1 MASRCDRV
9 LATLADYAKAML
21 DEDESEQFEAH
32 IASCGSCRREFSDFF
47 DRAHDGAGRLEELA
61 ALTLD
66 SLSSTFQRPDRD
78 QGWEFGYVHDH
89 PTDEAFTPTEGV
101 DSTQAPRVGNLRIVR
116 RIASGGMGSVHE
128 AFDEVTRRRVA
139 IKLLKMAEKR
149 SKAMT
154 RMINEAKAM
163 ARLDHPN
170 IVAIHDVKYFDGGPA
185 LVMEFVDGTPLNLWQ
200 RGKPL
205 RPDQAAALVRE
216 IALTIDHAHQRG
228 VVHRDL
234 KPSNILILDPPQE
247 AEPGARP
254 TIFPRIKLTD
264 FGISQLN
271 HHDQE
276 VEGLTYTGE
285 LLGTPTYMS
294 PEQTRGHGA
303 PIGPASDIY
312 NLGTILF
319 ELLCGKPP
327 FATADPVETL
337 MKIREEP
344 PPRPSS
350 IIAGIP
356 KYLEEICLRCL
367 AKSPSKRYASAG
379 TLAEELEACLSSG
392 LSVTQSHPVANE
404 SKRGAPRIRRKTA
417 TQTGVAVGLV
427 GILLGGVFLFDHVPR
442 GESMSEASSVTFDSN
457 HPSIPPHLSSDR
469 PIDQNLDK
477 VRMRTL
483 AQWEQKWQGHSIAQI
498 APHLTP
504 MKAGLPVL
512 EAKYPKD
519 PQLIQL
525 RGMLLES
532 EGESARQVSDFS
544 MWTKKL
550 EQACSLAE
558 KLTELTPNDP
568 MAYCN
573 HSQLL
578 DQLAMAYRSIDDHT
592 NMINASERSIEVQRG
607 ALKRWSD
614 LPQMR
619 LKMYDRSIG
628 RFGILVHLELDS
640 EAGYCLKE
648 ATQTLQSKPFSPK
661 YKSSAESALSQL
673 SFLDS
678 ELQKKK

>member
-1 MASRCDRV
+1 
-9 LATLADYAKAML
+9 
-21 DEDESEQFEAH
+21 
-32 IASCGSCRREFSDFF
+32 
-47 DRAHDGAGRLEELA
+47 
-61 ALTLD
+61 
-66 SLSSTFQRPDRD
+66 
-78 QGWEFGYVHDH
+78 
-89 PTDEAFTPTEGV
+89 
-101 DSTQAPRVGNLRIVR
+101 
-116 RIASGGMGSVHE
+116 
-128 AFDEVTRRRVA
+128 
-139 IKLLKMAEKR
+139 
-149 SKAMT
+149 
-154 RMINEAKAM
+154 
-163 ARLDHPN
+163 
-170 IVAIHDVKYFDGGPA
+170 
-185 LVMEFVDGTPLNLWQ
+185 
-200 RGKPL
+200 
-205 RPDQAAALVRE
+205 
-216 IALTIDHAHQRG
+216 
-228 VVHRDL
+228 
-234 KPSNILILDPPQE
+234 LDPPQE

-285 LLGTPTYMS
+285 LLGTPAYMS

-427 GILLGGVFLFDHVPR
+427 GILLGGVFLFDRVPR

-483 AQWEQKWQGHSIAQI
+483 AQWDQKWQGHSIAQI
-498 APHLTP
+498 A
-504 MKAGLPVL
+504 
-512 EAKYPKD
+512 

-544 MWTKKL
+544 TWTKKL

-628 RFGILVHLELDS
+628 RFGILLHLELDS

-648 ATQTLQSKPFSPK
+648 AIQTLRSKPFSPK
-661 YKSSAESALSQL
+661 YQSSAESALSQL
-673 SFLDS
+673 FFLDS
-678 ELQKKK
+678 ELKKEK